1 METQTLVILC
11 LLFFCAAAVYSMVG
25 FGGASAYLAVL
36 AFSGLPRD
44 QIAPIALMCNLL
56 VAGIAAGAFIHERHL
71 RPSLV
76 LPFMVLSVPCA
87 YWGAR
92 TPISD
97 RIFSLLLG
105 ISLAVAASRI
115 FLSGHGSRTMTAHS
129 RVRVWV
135 LGMPA
140 GAIIGYVSGLI
151 GIGGGIFLSPLL
163 ILLRWA
169 DPKVAGCSAA
179 LFIVVNS
186 LAGLAGYVARPM
198 GASPVVYASLA
209 VAVGLGGWF
218 GSRTGAG
225 PARRIQ
231 IARLLAVLMLTVAA
245 RTLWR
250 VL

>member
-1 METQTLVILC
+1 MEGPVLVILC
-11 LLFFCAAAVYSMVG
+11 LLFFGAAAVYSMVG

-36 AFSGLPRD
+36 ALSGLSRD
-44 QIAPIALMCNLL
+44 QIAPVALMCNLL
-56 VAGIAAGAFIHERHL
+56 VAGTAAAVFVRERHL
-71 RPSLV
+71 RSSLV
-76 LPFMVLSVPCA
+76 LPFVVLSVPCA

-97 RIFSLLLG
+97 RTFSLLLG

-115 FLSGHGSRTMTAHS
+115 VLSGHGPRETTVPS
-129 RVRVWV
+129 RVRVWAFGV
-135 LGMPA
+135 PV

-179 LFIVVNS
+179 IFIVVNS
-186 LAGLAGYVARPM
+186 LSGLAGYAARPM
-198 GASPVVYASLA
+198 GCPPLAYVSLVVAA
-209 VAVGLGGWF
+209 GLGGWF
-218 GSRTGAG
+218 GSRAGAG
-225 PARRIQ
+225 PVRRVQ
-231 IARLLAVLMLTVAA
+231 LARLLAVLMLAVAV
-245 RTLWR
+245 RTLWK